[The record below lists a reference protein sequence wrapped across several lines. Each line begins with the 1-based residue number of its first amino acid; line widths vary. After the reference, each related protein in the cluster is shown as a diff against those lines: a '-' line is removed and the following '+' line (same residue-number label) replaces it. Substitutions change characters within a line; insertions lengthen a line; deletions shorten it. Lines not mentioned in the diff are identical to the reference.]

1 MATSHQVCF
10 ERLIS
15 FSKDD
20 SSSFFQ
26 IDVVRKVCSLVR
38 STDGK
43 EGSANLS
50 QSEEIDDD
58 IEIIPSNNLQD
69 DCAQINLNECHE
81 QSNTVSSL
89 FPFFSS
95 TKSFFFFRFL
105 ANKEIIVTGNR
116 NSSKKKRGTSFSEL

>member
-43 EGSANLS
+43 KGSANLS

-58 IEIIPSNNLQD
+58 IEIIPSNVLQD
-69 DCAQINLNECHE
+69 DFVQININEYNE
-81 QSNTVSSL
+81 QSNILPSH
-89 FPFFSS
+89 
-95 TKSFFFFRFL
+95 
-105 ANKEIIVTGNR
+105 NK
-116 NSSKKKRGTSFSEL
+116 